1 MGLKLNGA
9 TSGSIEL
16 DPQADLGSD
25 RVITLNATGNST
37 LTLPDANGTL
47 DRLERAGNILQVV
60 TSNHQFLGVSMI
72 LVSKNTT
79 VVNALYGSTVANRE
93 YGDLASVT
101 ITPTY
106 ANSVL
111 LISAQ
116 AGMSSIT
123 RSDRG
128 AQGIVIVKDNA
139 SIYDNSV
146 YPEYDALNQQQSYG
160 SDQTITIAVPA
171 VNTNA
176 QTFYLKGYAYNE
188 ATGNITHIARFI
200 SNSLSVMEVKA

>member
-1 MGLKLNGA
+1 MSIKLNGA
-9 TSGSIEL
+9 TDGSIQL
-16 DPQADLGSD
+16 DVPAAIGSD
-25 RVITLNATGNST
+25 LNITIPTA
-37 LTLPDANGTL
+37 AGTL

-60 TSNHQFLGVSMI
+60 TSNHQFLGNNMI
-72 LVSKNTT
+72 LVSKDTT
-79 VVNALYGSTVANRE
+79 AANALYGSTVANRE

-146 YPEYDALNQQQSYG
+146 YPHYDSLNQQQSYA
-160 SDQTITIAVPA
+160 SDQTIAIAVPA

-176 QTFYLKGYAYNE
+176 QTFYLKGFAYNE

>member
-9 TSGSIEL
+9 TDGSIQL
-16 DPQADLGSD
+16 DVPAAIGSD
-25 RVITLNATGNST
+25 VTGV
-37 LTLPDANGTL
+37 LLPTAAGTL

-60 TSNHQFLGVSMI
+60 TSNHQFLGNNMI
-72 LVSKNTT
+72 LVSKDTT
-79 VVNALYGSTVANRE
+79 AANALYGSTIVNRA

-111 LISAQ
+111 LINAQ
-116 AGMSSIT
+116 AGMSSTT
-123 RSDRG
+123 RSDLG

-146 YPEYDALNQQQSYG
+146 YPEYDNTNPQQSYPG
-160 SDQTITIAVPA
+160 DQTIAIAVPA

-176 QTFYLKGYAYNE
+176 QTFYLKGFAYNE
-188 ATGNITHIARFI
+188 NGGSTTHIARFI
-200 SNSLSVMEVKA
+200 SHSLSVMEVKA

>member
-1 MGLKLNGA
+1 MSIKLNGA
-9 TSGSIEL
+9 QNGSIQL
-16 DPQADLGSD
+16 DVPAAIGSD
-25 RVITLNATGNST
+25 VTGV
-37 LTLPDANGTL
+37 LLPTAAGTL
-47 DRLERAGNILQVV
+47 DRLERTGNILQVV
-60 TSNHQFLGVSMI
+60 TSNHQFLGNNNMI
-72 LVSKNTT
+72 LVSKDTT
-79 VVNALYGSTVANRE
+79 AAGALYSSTVANRA

-116 AGMSSIT
+116 AGMSSTT

-146 YPEYDALNQQQSYG
+146 YPQYDALNLQQSYE
-160 SDQTITIAVPA
+160 SDQTIAIAVPA

-176 QTFYLKGYAYNE
+176 QTFYLKGFAYNE
-188 ATGNITHIARFI
+188 NDGSTTHIARFI
-200 SNSLSVMEVKA
+200 SHSLSVMEVKA